1 MPPAQQTSDFV
12 TAPLL
17 FLAVFV
23 GTYVA
28 YMQCCHRT
36 FRCVAVDAIL

>member
-1 MPPAQQTSDFV
+1 MAPAQQTSDFV

-23 GTYVA
+23 GA
-28 YMQCCHRT
+28 YIAFVQCCHRA
-36 FRCVAVDAIL
+36 FRCVAVEAIL